1 MSFNRTPTAAVHARA
16 TSRSMLLRAGMAV
29 CLRVPVNSTFGPP
42 NHERMSCPMKRLQNA
57 MLCVI
62 GVMSVMALYLAAR
75 SPSEQLADVAAR
87 LDAIEAR
94 LADRDKLDVM
104 HASLAS
110 DIDSQGVIRSAEG
123 NVIGYWGVDQP
134 IVSLPVK

>member
-1 MSFNRTPTAAVHARA
+1 MR
-16 TSRSMLLRAGMAV
+16 
-29 CLRVPVNSTFGPP
+29 
-42 NHERMSCPMKRLQNA
+42 RLQNA

-123 NVIGYWGVDQP
+123 NVIGHWGVDQP

>member
-1 MSFNRTPTAAVHARA
+1 
-16 TSRSMLLRAGMAV
+16 
-29 CLRVPVNSTFGPP
+29 
-42 NHERMSCPMKRLQNA
+42 MKRLQSA

-62 GVMSVMALYLAAR
+62 GVMSVAALYLAAR
-75 SPSEQLADVAAR
+75 APFRELADIAAR

-94 LADRDKLDVM
+94 LAAREELDAM
-104 HASLAS
+104 HASIAS

-123 NVIGYWGVDQP
+123 NVIGHWGVDQP

>member
-1 MSFNRTPTAAVHARA
+1 MI
-16 TSRSMLLRAGMAV
+16 
-29 CLRVPVNSTFGPP
+29 CQ
-42 NHERMSCPMKRLQNA
+42 MKRLQSA

-62 GVMSVMALYLAAR
+62 GVMSVMALYLDAR

-123 NVIGYWGVDQP
+123 NVIGHWGVDEP
-134 IVSLPVK
+134 LPFQKVAR

>member
-1 MSFNRTPTAAVHARA
+1 MR
-16 TSRSMLLRAGMAV
+16 
-29 CLRVPVNSTFGPP
+29 
-42 NHERMSCPMKRLQNA
+42 RLQSA

-94 LADRDKLDVM
+94 LDDRDKLDVM

-123 NVIGYWGVDQP
+123 NVIGHWGVDQP

>member
-1 MSFNRTPTAAVHARA
+1 
-16 TSRSMLLRAGMAV
+16 
-29 CLRVPVNSTFGPP
+29 
-42 NHERMSCPMKRLQNA
+42 MKRLRNA

-62 GVMSVMALYLAAR
+62 SVMSVAALYLAAR
-75 SPSEQLADVAAR
+75 APFRELADIAAR
-87 LDAIEAR
+87 LDAIESG

-123 NVIGYWGVDQP
+123 NVIGHWGVDEP
-134 IVSLPVK
+134 LPFQRVAR